1 MNYRKLGNSDL
12 DVSTIC
18 LGTMTWGEQNSQ
30 EEGFEQ
36 MDYALDQGINFF
48 DAAEMYPSPCRK
60 ETCGETEKVI
70 GNWFKEKK
78 KRDKVILATKIS
90 GPGMSYIRGGGPQY
104 TEEKISEA
112 KKNYILLTNAP
123 RPNNIVKIFLEKM
136 GMNKNMRENVY
147 TSGEAALS
155 YLKKNFLEQS
165 FYHIGPPRDF
175 DLFIDFKNKKTQDIS
190 KSNYLLCTGLNENH
204 DQDLNYYKELLANSI
219 SKKMICTNP
228 DLIVD
233 RGEKR
238 EYCAGSVA
246 MVFEKL
252 GGKVVY
258 FGKPYPSIYNFCI
271 KKNETVLAIGDNIR
285 TDIKGANN
293 MKFDSLF

>member
-1 MNYRKLGNSDL
+1 MTINLDNKGLKSIIENYDL
-12 DVSTIC
+12 FFID
-18 LGTMTWGEQNSQ
+18 LWGVVHN
-30 EEGFEQ
+30 
-36 MDYALDQGINFF
+36 GINLN
-48 DAAEMYPSPCRK
+48 
-60 ETCGETEKVI
+60 EKAIDVL
-70 GNWFKEKK
+70 
-78 KRDKVILATKIS
+78 V
-90 GPGMSYIRGGGPQY
+90 
-104 TEEKISEA
+104 KISEA

-123 RPNNIVKIFLEKM
+123 RPNTVVKQFLKKM
-136 GMNKNMRENVY
+136 GMNNNMRKNVY

-155 YLKKNFLEQS
+155 YLKKNFLKQS

-175 DLFIDFKNKKTQDIS
+175 DLFTDFKNKKTQDIS
-190 KSNYLLCTGLNENH
+190 KSNYLLCTGLYENH
-204 DQDLNYYKELLANSI
+204 DKDLNYYKELLSNSI

-228 DLIVD
+228 DLVVD

-258 FGKPYPSIYNFCI
+258 FGKPYPEVYNQSTQTTH
-271 KKNETVLAIGDNIR
+271 KKIIAIGDNLR

-293 MKFDSLF
+293 MEYDSLFITGGIHSKEIKNEGIENVLKKYKVETNYYQSALKW